1 MSKLGKIVAGA
12 VGLGAVA
19 ALGVLVYTRINKPE
33 EPVEEIPLPAV
44 QIHVPEAGNIE
55 LRTELMG
62 TVEPADVVYVI
73 PKGAGEVL
81 EVYVNQGDHVEKNQK
96 LFRID
101 NKQLDAARI
110 TLDQAKLALNDAQ
123 ASLNRMQVLYES
135 GDISAQAYES
145 TVNGVSQAKL
155 QLKSAQL
162 NHSIQLENSTVTA
175 PIAGLLEQFDVEVHD
190 MVSSAGAAAM
200 ISGGGSKSA
209 SFSVTE
215 RVVKGLA
222 VGDSLTLEKNGMEY
236 TGVITE
242 IGTMIDAA
250 TGLFKVKASL
260 AEAEGLAT
268 GTMVKLYVTA
278 QRAEN
283 VMTVPVDCVSYANG
297 DAFVYTYDETTQ
309 SAKKVLIE
317 QGLMDADKVEVRSG
331 LSWDDQVVV
340 TWSKE
345 IYDGATVRLS
355 DGERNT
361 QETKAA
367 ETDAETKETEKDA
380 Q

>member
-1 MSKLGKIVAGA
+1 MSKLGKIMAGMIG
-12 VGLGAVA
+12 VGAVA
-19 ALGVLVYTRINKPE
+19 ALGAVVYMRINKPE

-44 QIHVPEAGNIE
+44 QIDVPASGSIE
-55 LRTELMG
+55 LRTELTG

-81 EVYVNQGDHVEKNQK
+81 EVYANQGDRVEKNQK

-110 TLDQAKLALNDAQ
+110 TLDQARLALNDAQ
-123 ASLNRMQVLYES
+123 TSLNRMQVLYE
-135 GDISAQAYES
+135 A
-145 TVNGVSQAKL
+145 TVNGVSQASL
-155 QLKSAQL
+155 QVKSAKL
-162 NHSIQLENSTVTA
+162 NYDIQLENSTVTA

-200 ISGGGSKSA
+200 ISGEGSKSV

-215 RVVKGLA
+215 RVVNGLA
-222 VGDSLTLEKNGMEY
+222 VGDGLVIEKNGMEY
-236 TGVITE
+236 TGAITE
-242 IGTMIDAA
+242 IGTMVDAA

-260 AEAEGLAT
+260 AEADGLAT

-297 DAFVYTYDETTQ
+297 DAFVYTYDEPTQ
-309 SAKKVLIE
+309 TANKILIE
-317 QGLMDADKVEVRSG
+317 QGLIDAEKVEVRSG

-345 IYDGATVRLS
+345 IYDGAAVRLA
-355 DGERNT
+355 DGGSGIK
-361 QETKAA
+361 ETEAA
-367 ETDAETKETEKDA
+367 GIVEETAETEKDA

>member
-200 ISGGGSKSA
+200 ISCGGSKSA

>member
-1 MSKLGKIVAGA
+1 MSKLGKIMAG
-12 VGLGAVA
+12 VIGVGAVA
-19 ALGVLVYTRINKPE
+19 ALGAVVYMRINKPE

-44 QIHVPEAGNIE
+44 QIDVPASGSIE
-55 LRTELMG
+55 LRTELTG

-81 EVYVNQGDHVEKNQK
+81 EVYANQGDRVEKNQK

-110 TLDQAKLALNDAQ
+110 TLDQARLALNDAQ
-123 ASLNRMQVLYES
+123 TSLNRMQVLYES
-135 GDISAQAYES
+135 GDISAQSYEA
-145 TVNGVSQAKL
+145 TVNGVSQASL
-155 QLKSAQL
+155 QVKSAKL
-162 NHSIQLENSTVTA
+162 NYDIQLENSTVTA

-200 ISGGGSKSA
+200 ISGEGSKSV

-215 RVVKGLA
+215 RVVNGLA
-222 VGDSLTLEKNGMEY
+222 VGDGLVIEKNGMEY
-236 TGVITE
+236 TGAITE
-242 IGTMIDAA
+242 IGTMVDAA

-260 AEAEGLAT
+260 AEADGLAT
-268 GTMVKLYVTA
+268 GTMVKLYVIA

-297 DAFVYTYDETTQ
+297 DAFVYTYDEPTQ
-309 SAKKVLIE
+309 TANKILIE
-317 QGLMDADKVEVRSG
+317 QGLIDAEKVEVRSG

-345 IYDGATVRLS
+345 IYDGAAVRLA
-355 DGERNT
+355 DGGSGIK
-361 QETKAA
+361 ETEAA
-367 ETDAETKETEKDA
+367 GTVEETAETEKDA